1 VLSKQSGF
9 RKTWT
14 KGAREE
20 LGDNSPIRTA
30 FLV

>member
-14 KGAREE
+14 KGARKE
-20 LGDNSPIRTA
+20 LGDIVQSEQH
-30 FLV
+30 F